1 MYLYFV
7 FVFNILYLVKIPV
20 LGLTTILR
28 YDIMNS
34 VVIILRSSHGA
45 TITKVL
51 KPHWVPFV
59 VLMVVK
65 LRMNGEQ

>member
-1 MYLYFV
+1 MATMV
-7 FVFNILYLVKIPV
+7 VKIPF

-34 VVIILRSSHGA
+34 VVIILRSSLGA

-51 KPHWVPFV
+51 KPHWGPFV

-65 LRMNGEQ
+65 LKMNGEQ

>member
-1 MYLYFV
+1 MVL
-7 FVFNILYLVKIPV
+7 KIPN

-28 YDIMNS
+28 YDIMNG

-51 KPHWVPFV
+51 KPHWGPFV
-59 VLMVVK
+59 VVK
-65 LRMNGEQ
+65 LRMNGEQYIFL

>member
-1 MYLYFV
+1 
-7 FVFNILYLVKIPV
+7 
-20 LGLTTILR
+20 
-28 YDIMNS
+28 MNL

-51 KPHWVPFV
+51 KPHWGHFV

-65 LRMNGEQ
+65 LKINGEQ